1 MPFVYRRPSTRPP
14 SRQPL
19 EDAPWALLA
28 EPGSTDHEAL
38 LSRER
43 ALVQL
48 RRARLQAGL
57 SSQKGS
63 SRVGH

>member
-1 MPFVYRRPSTRPP
+1 MAFVYRRRVSAPP

-28 EPGSTDHEAL
+28 EPRPTDHEADL
-38 LSRER
+38 NRER

-57 SSQKGS
+57 SSQKGRP
-63 SRVGH
+63 RVGH